1 MSVIASISF
10 RKFKALRSTQL
21 KLAPCN
27 LVLGPSGS
35 GKTSLIEAVLRL
47 RTLARLP
54 LAQPGMAPGAATK
67 AGGPEIHFH
76 FEPPFT
82 AISAR
87 MSCQS
92 EMVCDLLEVR
102 PPGDPGWPALK
113 ERISRIRGFLL
124 DHYAMA
130 TPSAENDGADLRS
143 NGANLAA
150 VLRARRERAPAEF
163 AQLVSEVCRILPEF
177 AAVEFVPAGPGLVQL
192 AMRLRE
198 GNELVEAD
206 NLSQG
211 TLYTLAFLALAFD
224 PAPPAVICLE
234 EVDRGIHPRALREVR
249 DALYRLSYPESF
261 GLKREPVQVIATTH
275 SPHLLD
281 LFRDH
286 PEEIV
291 ISHKQGRAAHFERL
305 SDRPDLADL
314 LQEGSLGD
322 MWFSGILGGV
332 PEE

>member
-1 MSVIASISF
+1 VIASVSF

-54 LAQPGMAPGAATK
+54 LAQPGAAPGAATK

-76 FEPPFT
+76 FEPPF
-82 AISAR
+82 AGISAR

-92 EMVCDLLEVR
+92 ELICDLLEVR
-102 PPGDPGWPALK
+102 PAGDPGWPALK
-113 ERISRIRGFLL
+113 EKISRFRGYLL

-130 TPSAENDGADLRS
+130 MPAAETDGSDLRS

-150 VLRARRERAPAEF
+150 VLRTRRERAPAEF
-163 AQLVSEVCRILPEF
+163 AQLVAEVIRILPEF
-177 AAVEFVPAGPGLVQL
+177 AAVEFLPAGPGLVQL
-192 AMRLRE
+192 AMRLQE
-198 GNELVEAD
+198 GDEVVAAD

-211 TLYTLAFLALAFD
+211 TLYTLAFLTLAFD
-224 PAPPAVICLE
+224 PAPPTVICLE

-249 DALYRLSYPESF
+249 DALYRLSYPEAY

>member
-1 MSVIASISF
+1 MIASVSF

-21 KLAPCN
+21 ELAPCN

-54 LAQPGMAPGAATK
+54 LAQPGTAPGAATK

-76 FEPPFT
+76 FEPPF
-82 AISAR
+82 ASISAR

-92 EMVCDLLEVR
+92 DLVCDLLEVR
-102 PPGDPGWPALK
+102 PPGDPGWPVLREK
-113 ERISRIRGFLL
+113 ISRFRAFLL

-130 TPSAENDGADLRS
+130 TPSAETDGADLRS

-192 AMRLRE
+192 AMRLKE
-198 GNELVEAD
+198 GDEIVEAD

-224 PAPPAVICLE
+224 PAPPTVICLE

-261 GLKREPVQVIATTH
+261 GLKRDPVQVIATTH

>member
-1 MSVIASISF
+1 
-10 RKFKALRSTQL
+10 
-21 KLAPCN
+21 
-27 LVLGPSGS
+27 
-35 GKTSLIEAVLRL
+35 LIEAVLRL

-54 LAQPGMAPGAATK
+54 LAQPGAAPGAATQ

-76 FEPPFT
+76 FYPPF
-82 AISAR
+82 AGISAR
-87 MSCQS
+87 ISCQS
-92 EMVCDLLEVR
+92 ELVCDLLDVR
-102 PPGDPGWPALK
+102 PPGDPAWPALK
-113 ERISRIRGFLL
+113 AKVAGIRGFLL
-124 DHYAMA
+124 DHYSMA
-130 TPSAENDGADLRS
+130 EPAAEADGLDLHS
-143 NGANLAA
+143 NGGNLAA
-150 VLRARRERAPAEF
+150 VLRVRREQAPDDF
-163 AQLVSEVCRILPEF
+163 ARLVVEVCRILPEF
-177 AAVEFVPAGPGLVQL
+177 AAVEFVSPAAGRVQL
-192 AMRLRE
+192 AMRLKE
-198 GNELVEAD
+198 DNELVTAD

-211 TLYTLAFLALAFD
+211 TLYTLAFLTLAFD
-224 PAPPAVICLE
+224 PAPPTLICLE

-261 GLKREPVQVIATTH
+261 GLARDPVQVIATTH

-305 SDRPDLADL
+305 SDRPDLAEL